1 MAVYILPG
9 NVVLD
14 SSKMPYQDY
23 LDVKRHKKSI
33 YDFIVKDKKEIKR
46 LLSRPKKKEKVNV

>member
-9 NVVLD
+9 NVVVD
-14 SSKMPYQDY
+14 SSKTSYQDY

-33 YDFIVKDKKEIKR
+33 YDFIVKDKKEIER
-46 LLSRPKKKEKVNV
+46 LLSRLKKKGNE